1 MSAKTIRDL
10 FGDPQGWANHF
21 LDGEGG
27 KPDMNGATIV
37 DVFVSGEQIAIYT
50 KSKQGVDA
58 LSLFFVRDPEV
69 RARIAQA
76 LIPGSNV
83 DDAVAIAI

>member
-1 MSAKTIRDL
+1 M
-10 FGDPQGWANHF
+10 GDHF
-21 LDGEGG
+21 SDGEGG

-37 DVFVSGEQIAIYT
+37 DVFVSGEQIVIYT

-58 LSLFFVRDPEV
+58 LSLFFVRDPEI

-76 LIPGSNV
+76 LVPGANV
-83 DDAVAIAI
+83 NEVVATII